1 MTGLLIAQIPRTS
14 AVVGTGVASLPT
26 STASHTASTR
36 TGSRKKMCDIDEPF
50 TVELDGGRCAQA
62 VRVCAI
68 DDLAPAARKLQVGG
82 RAALVVVGGASGMS
96 PDETRRLRPLFSDVL
111 APLAQ
116 RLDAMVIDGG
126 TDVGVMRLMGTA
138 RGEGGWRFP
147 LIGVLVDDLVN
158 CSSTSRAPT
167 VDLEPHHT
175 HFVLVPG
182 SEWGEEA
189 PWLARFATAA
199 ADSHGSATVLVN
211 GGELA
216 VADVRHSIEAG
227 RHVTVLDGSGRAAD
241 ALAAGVRG
249 ERASP
254 SVTAL
259 AASDMVHVV
268 DTRDSNGLALVLDDL
283 LSGRAAG

>member
-1 MTGLLIAQIPRTS
+1 
-14 AVVGTGVASLPT
+14 
-26 STASHTASTR
+26 
-36 TGSRKKMCDIDEPF
+36 MCDIDEPF
-50 TVELDGGRCAQA
+50 TVELDGGRSAQA

-68 DDLAPAARKLQVGG
+68 DDLALAAGKLEVGG
-82 RAALVVVGGASGMS
+82 RAVLVVIGGASGMS
-96 PDETRRLRPLFSDVL
+96 PHETRRLEPLFRGVL

-116 RLDAMVIDGG
+116 RLDATVIDGG
-126 TDVGVMRLMGTA
+126 TDVGVIRLMGTA
-138 RGEGGWRFP
+138 RSEGGWHFP

-158 CSSTSRAPT
+158 CSSTSHAPA

-199 ADSHGSATVLVN
+199 AASNGSATVLVN
-211 GGELA
+211 GGEIA
-216 VADVRHSIEAG
+216 VADVRHSIEAS
-227 RHVTVLDGSGRAAD
+227 RHVAVLDGSGRAAD

-249 ERASP
+249 EWADP

-259 AASDMVHVV
+259 AASGMVHVV
-268 DTRDSNGLALVLDDL
+268 DTRDSNELDSLLDDL
-283 LSGRAAG
+283 LTGRAAE